1 MERTDHEAANSRLVG
16 TNSYPLLEQR
26 WNTGSV
32 FHTRD
37 FRKEIL
43 FLMAASILV
52 RHCVICKQEIPAARL
67 QVSPNTIACSPEHSR
82 CHKQNLVN
90 ALRRRQRAERRL

>member
-1 MERTDHEAANSRLVG
+1 MERTDHEPANSLLVG

-26 WNTGSV
+26 WNTDPV
-32 FHTRD
+32 FHAVRLPQRE
-37 FRKEIL
+37 FQ
-43 FLMAASILV
+43 MAASILI

-67 QVSPNTIACSPEHSR
+67 QVSPNTITCSPEHSR
-82 CHKQNLVN
+82 RHKQNLVN